1 MIKKKDN
8 SKANEHRYE
17 FQYFGTRQL
26 IDKSMHHLNTKQ
38 TPDTKQEVIII
49 LKL

>member
-1 MIKKKDN
+1 MIKKRDS

-17 FQYFGTRQL
+17 FQYFGGTRQL

-38 TPDTKQEVIII
+38 TPDTKQE
-49 LKL
+49 L